1 MAAEGMVKTVPGGRG
16 ERKSDRKTEAAHAAH
31 AAKKPGGLMKA
42 LNDHKVLYLMML
54 PGVLY
59 FILFRYLPMFGLVIA
74 FKDYNIFKGIW
85 ASDWVGLKNFKEL
98 IYSPDFWNVTKN
110 TLMIS
115 FAKIAIGF
123 PIPIFLAILLNEV
136 KHLKFKK
143 LTQTCI
149 YLPHFLSWVV
159 IGGIMLNLF
168 SPVFGLAGEFFRAF
182 NLEPINI
189 MAKKSSIFWVVI
201 FSDVWKEA
209 GWSTIIFLAA
219 LTQVDMS
226 LYEAA
231 RMDGANKF
239 KQMLYIT
246 LPAISSIVVV
256 MLILRIGKIMN
267 AGFEQIL
274 VLQNPIT
281 MESIDIFDTYVYRE
295 GLGRG
300 AYSFAAA
307 VDTFKSVIAL
317 VLVTSA
323 NKISKWFGEEGIV

>member
-1 MAAEGMVKTVPGGRG
+1 MAAGSNAAVKASATK
-16 ERKSDRKTEAAHAAH
+16 KSGSKTW
-31 AAKKPGGLMKA
+31 KA
-42 LNDHKVLYLMML
+42 VKEHKVLYLLMI
-54 PGVLY
+54 PGLLY

-85 ASDWVGLKNFKEL
+85 ASDWVGLANFKAL
-98 IYSPDFWNVTKN
+98 VHSSDFWNVMKN
-110 TLMIS
+110 TLVIS
-115 FAKIAIGF
+115 LTKIVIGF
-123 PIPIFLAILLNEV
+123 PIPILLAILLNEIKAV
-136 KHLKFKK
+136 KFKK
-143 LTQTCI
+143 VTQTLL

-168 SPVFGLAGEFFRAF
+168 SPVFGLAGQVFRV
-182 NLEPINI
+182 LGVEPINI
-189 MAKKSSIFWVVI
+189 MAKKSTIFWVVI

-209 GWSTIIFLAA
+209 GWSTIVFLAA
-219 LTQVDMS
+219 LTQVDLN

-239 KQMLYIT
+239 QQMLHIT
-246 LPAISSIVVV
+246 IPAISSIIIV
-256 MLILRIGKIMN
+256 MLILRIGKVMS

-300 AYSFAAA
+300 SYSFAAA

-317 VLVTSA
+317 ILVSSA
-323 NKISKWFGEEGIV
+323 NKISKMFGEEGIV